1 MTNCELTVPI
11 PFSNSVNNNS
21 PTLTSDVQGAT
32 YQWLDCNNNNSP
44 ISGETNQ
51 SYTAVVNGDYAVEV
65 TKFNCTNIS
74 PCESVSNVG
83 VNNDKETIFVLYP
96 NPNNGNFIVERS
108 SNTESDKIIIYDLSG
123 KEVYSDTWKSGDK
136 KNIEC
141 NLSSGYYH
149 IHMINA
155 IKEVAVKK
163 MIIQ

>member
-1 MTNCELTVPI
+1 MK
-11 PFSNSVNNNS
+11 S
-21 PTLTSDVQGAT
+21 
-32 YQWLDCNNNNSP
+32 
-44 ISGETNQ
+44 
-51 SYTAVVNGDYAVEV
+51 
-65 TKFNCTNIS
+65 K
-74 PCESVSNVG
+74 
-83 VNNDKETIFVLYP
+83 
-96 NPNNGNFIVERS
+96 
-108 SNTESDKIIIYDLSG
+108 KIIIYDLSG